1 MKNESVAVLDIRSY
15 EITFL
20 IGAKGVNGTFVFRGS
35 RSEKYEGYSS
45 EGFLDEAS
53 FRSAVISAVTSVRQ
67 SYEGTIREIYV
78 GVPAAFVRI
87 YTKGHTISFP
97 SRRKITSQEID
108 ALYESGQADLLATG
122 HFVRRS
128 DMYFALGDN
137 RKYFDAAD
145 LYGIP
150 TASFKGALCYYFV
163 SDEFYDAVDSVLSE
177 LGFGRVEMIPQS
189 LAQAHYLLPDKIRE
203 GYAFFLDVGFL
214 STSVSVVYGNGIVHE
229 EAFDCG
235 AGYILVSLMQGLGVD
250 YETAEDI
257 LASAN
262 VSGGAVSKDLMWT
275 DGGEAAYPVREIN
288 DIIKYGL
295 DELCENVE
303 NFFGKYYRDKST
315 MSFASNP
322 LFVTGEGIGGIRGA
336 AEHISKRLSRVAQI
350 VCPDLPYYDKPVFS
364 SRIALLSAALADR
377 KKNGFFGRIFNIFG
391 GKK

>member
-1 MKNESVAVLDIRSY
+1 
-15 EITFL
+15 
-20 IGAKGVNGTFVFRGS
+20 
-35 RSEKYEGYSS
+35 
-45 EGFLDEAS
+45 
-53 FRSAVISAVTSVRQ
+53 
-67 SYEGTIREIYV
+67 
-78 GVPAAFVRI
+78 
-87 YTKGHTISFP
+87 
-97 SRRKITSQEID
+97 
-108 ALYESGQADLLATG
+108 
-122 HFVRRS
+122 
-128 DMYFALGDN
+128 MYFALGDN

-262 VSGGAVSKDLMWT
+262 VSGEPSPRT
-275 DGGEAAYPVREIN
+275 
-288 DIIKYGL
+288 
-295 DELCENVE
+295 
-303 NFFGKYYRDKST
+303 
-315 MSFASNP
+315 
-322 LFVTGEGIGGIRGA
+322 
-336 AEHISKRLSRVAQI
+336 
-350 VCPDLPYYDKPVFS
+350 
-364 SRIALLSAALADR
+364 
-377 KKNGFFGRIFNIFG
+377 
-391 GKK
+391 